1 LIFICARRRVSLR
14 NEGALLASRSGR
26 SSIDCTLD
34 RERSHAARR
43 ISRDLRTAC
52 LALGET
58 PRAYEVVDD
67 RQYPEIR
74 RRPFSRYLICY
85 RVEEKQVVIV
95 RILDGAR
102 NFEPLL

>member
-1 LIFICARRRVSLR
+1 MKVRFSQAALGDLRSIARWI
-14 NEGALLASRSGR
+14 AS
-26 SSIDCTLD
+26 D
-34 RERSHAARR
+34 RPHAALR
-43 ISRDLRTAC
+43 ISRDLRAVC

-58 PRAYEVVDD
+58 PRAYEVLGKG
-67 RQYPEIR
+67 QSSEIR

-85 RVEEKQVVIV
+85 RVEEKQVVIL